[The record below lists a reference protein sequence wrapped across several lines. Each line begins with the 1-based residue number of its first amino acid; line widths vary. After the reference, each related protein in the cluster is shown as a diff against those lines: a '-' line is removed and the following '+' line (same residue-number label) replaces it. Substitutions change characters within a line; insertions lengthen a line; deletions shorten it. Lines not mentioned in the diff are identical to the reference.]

1 MTIRV
6 TVTGSSRRPRVNW
19 QAAAAEWAAQVG
31 PLAEA
36 ALKRQAPVG
45 QGPGAGR
52 LRDSITHTQ
61 AITAHTA
68 TLTFTAH
75 VPYAGYVLDGTPE
88 HQIPAAKDHYLHWLD
103 GSGNSH
109 FAKEVTHPLTP
120 PNDFPRRALRP
131 LIPILRERLDTALA
145 AQLSE

>member
-19 QAAAAEWAAQVG
+19 QAAAAEWASQVG

-75 VPYAGYVLDGTPE
+75 VPYAGYVLDGTVP
-88 HQIPAAKDHYLHWLD
+88 HIIRPRQAGALHWTD
-103 GSGNSH
+103 SGGSH
-109 FAKEVTHPLTP
+109 FASIVHHPGTQP
-120 PNDFPRRALRP
+120 DDFPRRALRP